1 MKRVVGVW
9 VAVLLLWPNG
19 AASAQTGTA
28 PRGTGSATRGA
39 TPAQPGRGTA
49 PTAAATPGRKSPG
62 AGPVVVVD
70 TVKGVF
76 EFETYPNEAPKT
88 VEHILGLVTK
98 NFYNGQRIHR
108 YDPGF
113 VVQFGDPQTRDMT
126 KRDDWGTRGSGN
138 PVGVLEVSKKRT
150 HVTGAVALAHRGG
163 DPKGGDSQIY
173 VTLTPRPELDGNYT
187 VIGQVISG
195 MDVVQKL
202 RITDVIRRVT
212 VRDEA
217 QTK

>member
-1 MKRVVGVW
+1 MKRVAGLC
-9 VAVLLLWPNG
+9 VAVLLLWPPG
-19 AASAQTGTA
+19 ITIAQTGTA
-28 PRGTGSATRGA
+28 SRGTGATTRGA

-49 PTAAATPGRKSPG
+49 PATPATPGRKSPG
-62 AGPVVVVD
+62 AGAVVVVD

-76 EFETYPNEAPKT
+76 EFETYPNEAPKS
-88 VEHILGLVTK
+88 VEHILGLVKK

-108 YDPGF
+108 VDPGF

-126 KRDDWGTRGSGN
+126 KRDDWGTRASGN
-138 PVGVLEVSKKRT
+138 PIGVLEVSKKRT
-150 HVTGAVALAHRGG
+150 HMAGAVALAHLDG
-163 DPKGGDSQIY
+163 DFKGGDSQIY
-173 VTLTPRPELDGNYT
+173 ITLMARPELDGKYT

-202 RITDVIRRVT
+202 RVTDVIRRVT